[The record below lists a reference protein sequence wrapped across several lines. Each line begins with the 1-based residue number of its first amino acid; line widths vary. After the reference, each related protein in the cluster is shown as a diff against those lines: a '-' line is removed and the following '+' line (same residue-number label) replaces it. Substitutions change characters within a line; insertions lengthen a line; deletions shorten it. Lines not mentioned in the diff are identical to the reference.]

1 MNAMFFLSNYY
12 DGPLKGQGP
21 GEGAKPGKPV
31 HPWHW
36 LQKNDQ
42 GWESMPLVAG
52 KAEHFEIAPHAIKH
66 ARDHGFEVH
75 YNHPEFKTAF
85 AEDCICGKG
94 PEDCLRVTCPPR
106 PTLSPW

>member
-12 DGPLKGQGP
+12 DGPLKGQGH

-85 AEDCICGKG
+85 AVKAY
-94 PEDCLRVTCPPR
+94 RH
-106 PTLSPW
+106 

>member
-12 DGPLKGQGP
+12 DGPLKGQGH
-21 GEGAKPGKPV
+21 GEGAKPGNPV
-31 HPWHW
+31 QPWHW

-42 GWESMPLVAG
+42 GWESMPLVTG
-52 KAEHFEIAPHAIKH
+52 KAEHFEIAPQAIRH

-85 AEDCICGKG
+85 AVKAQRIAYA
-94 PEDCLRVTCPPR
+94 
-106 PTLSPW
+106 